1 MSTTASTAPVIK
13 TFGSLTITASRTVDG
28 GYSINAFTGPIREAN
43 LCFSTADRA
52 LYKRVY
58 RVIAEG
64 GLAGVRPDGIHAA
77 LLDTLAGD
85 LHTAM
90 RRRDGRTV
98 ELLNRALD
106 RLATPVQALA
116 DRATLAGIAATIR
129 TAHTRELSD
138 FGRIRAG
145 HATAVERDRT
155 EVTGPAELFPVVA

>member
-1 MSTTASTAPVIK
+1 VQSTASTAPVIK
-13 TFGSLTITASRTVDG
+13 TFGSLTITAQVTVDG
-28 GYSINAFTGPIREAN
+28 GYSINVMTGPIREAN
-43 LCFSTADRA
+43 LCFTTADRD
-52 LYKRVY
+52 LYRKVY

-64 GLAGVRPDGIHAA
+64 GLAGVRPEGVHAA
-77 LLDTLAGD
+77 LLDTLTGD

-106 RLATPVQALA
+106 RLATPAQALA
-116 DRATLAGIAATIR
+116 DRETLAGIAATIR
-129 TAHTRELSD
+129 TAQARELSG

-155 EVTGPAELFPVVA
+155 EAGQTELFRVVA